1 MRKYDRDA
9 PIDWDEMEARLADK
23 LGQVIAIHENLKTN
37 KMIKVSK
44 IISCTFSR
52 TWNGPNG
59 PVHYYDLNLENGD
72 YGNIGVKELN
82 SSKISVGETLSY
94 TIEQKGEY
102 KGKPQFNIKAA
113 QQPTMA
119 GTFSGKNASTSNS
132 KETDDRIARSVA
144 IREAVALHAGLGLSA
159 LPYDVVN
166 TAMYFEHYIGTG
178 INLQSDGADDA
189 KAQRKLD
196 SEDLP
201 F

>member
-37 KMIKVSK
+37 TMTKVSK
-44 IISCTFSR
+44 ITSCTFSR

-59 PVHYYDLNLENGD
+59 QVHYYDLHLENGD

-102 KGKPQFNIKAA
+102 KGKPQYNIKTA

-119 GTFSGKNASTSNS
+119 STFSGKGGGTSNS

-144 IREAVALHAGLGLSA
+144 IREAVALHVGLGLSA
-159 LPYDVVN
+159 LPYEIIN

-178 INLQSDGADDA
+178 QNLQSDGANDA
-189 KAQRKLD
+189 AASRKLD